1 MADGQ
6 VVSRNV
12 YDGFDHVVS
21 PNTGGSGT
29 MKSAKFTFDPLDR
42 TASKTADGRTTTF
55 NYLGLSGSRW
65 GWRPPRWR
73 SPREGRGVDGG
84 RPAAVRG
91 GGAGA
96 AAAGPADRR
105 RGDDRA
111 VARHQGR
118 AAALRPPEP
127 ERLGPRFRDPRLQVP
142 ARDGLFVLA
151 AQLRAVRYVPVER
164 PRRGAGLRRADRPS
178 VPAVAIE
185 AWPVFTDAVL
195 AEPRPLTPAG
205 DCRADGARRTS
216 STWACPPRSWTKRS
230 PAR

>member
-151 AQLRAVRYVPVER
+151 AQLRQSGTFLWNDPDAGLACAALTDRAFR
-164 PRRGAGLRRADRPS
+164 PWRSRRGRCSRTPCWRNRAH
-178 VPAVAIE
+178 
-185 AWPVFTDAVL
+185 
-195 AEPRPLTPAG
+195 
-205 DCRADGARRTS
+205 
-216 STWACPPRSWTKRS
+216 
-230 PAR
+230 